1 MGDRY
6 RRREIHAN
14 VDALLRRPLADVGYA
29 RLGHNGGPP
38 LDWSGEMFLWRR
50 AVAQAWKTPPREIAL
65 LRLNRAEQLGL
76 SYRAFNAVLLDRG
89 RWLNTIVFS
98 LSALASA
105 TDFARRDMVAL
116 PSLAGAVLE
125 KFAGLR
131 NADILVLTDPLR
143 DRRLLGNRSADD
155 MRSALNAALGDRI
168 TGVEIAPA
176 PAAMDERDGDP
187 RAAAVASFL
196 RRNGRVAAD
205 AFMVGNAPDDLFL
218 AEQAGLSLFLWA
230 DEYFAPSA

>member
-50 AVAQAWKTPPREIAL
+50 AVAKAWKTPPREIAL

-98 LSALASA
+98 LSALAAA
-105 TDFARRDMVAL
+105 TNFARRDSDAL
-116 PSLAGAVLE
+116 PALAGAVIE
-125 KFAGLR
+125 KFAALR
-131 NADILVLTDPLR
+131 NADILVLADPLR
-143 DRRLLGNRSADD
+143 DRRLLGNRSAEQ
-155 MRSALNAALGDRI
+155 MRDALNAALGEKV
-168 TGVEIAPA
+168 TGVEIVPGYAEA
-176 PAAMDERDGDP
+176 GDP
-187 RAAAVASFL
+187 RADAVASFL
-196 RRNGRVAAD
+196 RRNGRVASD
-205 AFMVGNAPDDLFL
+205 AFMVGLTPDDLYL

>member
-1 MGDRY
+1 MGDRF

-50 AVAQAWKTPPREIAL
+50 AVAKAWKTPPREIAL
-65 LRLNRAEQLGL
+65 MRLNRAEQLGL
-76 SYRAFNAVLLDRG
+76 SYRAFAAVLMDRG

-98 LSALASA
+98 LSALAAA
-105 TDFARRDMVAL
+105 TDFARRGGDGPL
-116 PSLAGAVLE
+116 SLAGAVVE
-125 KFAGLR
+125 KFAGLS
-131 NADILVLTDPLR
+131 NADILVLADPLR

-155 MRSALNAALGDRI
+155 MRACLNAVLGEKI
-168 TGVEIAPA
+168 AGVEIASGY
-176 PAAMDERDGDP
+176 AASGDP
-187 RAAAVASFL
+187 RGQAIAEFL
-196 RRNGRVAAD
+196 RRNGRVASD
-205 AFMVGNAPDDLFL
+205 AFMVGNTPDDLYL